1 MKLTERHLKKIVV
14 EEVSSLKKR
23 LLEES
28 ETRYGVTSSESRT
41 TDSLL
46 EAFEDKEFTD
56 ILMRTE
62 SPIMSW
68 RKSGSNSIEL
78 DVEGIAGDMTVYR
91 LTISKV

>member
-1 MKLTERHLKKIVV
+1 MKLTEHHLKKIVL

-23 LLEES
+23 SLEEQK
-28 ETRYGVTSSESRT
+28 YGITSSESRT

-46 EAFEDKEFTD
+46 EAFEDKEFQD

>member
-1 MKLTERHLKKIVV
+1 MKLTEHHLKKIVL
-14 EEVSSLKKR
+14 EEITSLKKR
-23 LLEES
+23 LLEEP
-28 ETRYGVTSSESRT
+28 RYGITSSESRT

-46 EAFEDKEFTD
+46 EAFEDKEFSD

-91 LTISKV
+91 LTISKL

>member
-1 MKLTERHLKKIVV
+1 MKLTERHLKKIVL
-14 EEVSSLKKR
+14 EEVSLLKKR
-23 LLEES
+23 LLEEP
-28 ETRYGVTSSESRT
+28 ETRYGITSSESQT